1 MKLPRLRRSA
11 GWVLAGSAGL
21 LLLWILRIHGPI
33 APNESEPKPD
43 PAPSLLAT
51 YTVADT
57 VHRGDTLAGLML
69 RNRMAL
75 TEIERV
81 LREIRTHQ
89 YFSPR
94 SILPGQV
101 VEFTRSE
108 SGQLCSLRIRCSPEE
123 IFVFELSPDSLRSFA
138 QAVECD
144 LRVRKLAGS
153 IRSTLEEAV
162 LAAGGESKLAV
173 KLADVLSCEI
183 DFFTEVHKGD
193 QFGFLIEER
202 FVEGAFVG
210 YGEILYGWYEGK
222 ETDAGIA
229 YFRSDGSRGGYY
241 DLDGKSL
248 KRAFLKSPLNYR
260 RISSHFSKSRFHPIL
275 KTYRPHHGV
284 DYAAASGTPVVALGD
299 GTIEFAGWK
308 GGYGKYVKIRH
319 NRTHQTCYGHL
330 SRFAAG
336 IRSGAKVKQGE
347 KIGYVGKTG
356 LATGPHLHFEVIE
369 NGRSINPLAMKTVP
383 SDPIPDA
390 KLGEFQGF
398 VDNLR
403 RAESRMAAGAIL
415 QENEWRDLLAQ
426 NLTPID
432 AEGPAAR

>member
-1 MKLPRLRRSA
+1 MKLPRLRRSV
-11 GWVLAGSAGL
+11 GWVLSGSAGL

-33 APNESEPKPD
+33 APNESEPKPEP
-43 PAPSLLAT
+43 PAGALAT

-94 SILPGQV
+94 AILPGQV
-101 VEFTRSE
+101 VEFTRDDA
-108 SGQLCSLRIRCSPEE
+108 GQLCNIRIRCSPEE
-123 IFVFELSPDSLRSFA
+123 IYVFEVSPDSLRSFA
-138 QAVECD
+138 QAVDCD
-144 LRVRKLAGS
+144 VRIRKLAGS
-153 IRSTLEEAV
+153 IRTTLEEGV
-162 LAAGGESKLAV
+162 LAAGGEVRLAI
-173 KLADVLSCEI
+173 KLADVLSCEV
-183 DFFTEVHKGD
+183 DFFTEAHKGD
-193 QFGFLIEER
+193 EFGFLVEER

-210 YGEILYGWYEGK
+210 YGEIVYGWYDGK
-222 ETDAGIA
+222 EADAGVA
-229 YFRSDGSRGGYY
+229 YFRGEGPRGGYY

-248 KRAFLKSPLNYR
+248 RRAFLKSPLNYR
-260 RISSHFSKSRFHPIL
+260 RISSHFSKARFHPIL

-299 GTIEFAGWK
+299 GTVEFAGWK

-319 NRTHQTCYGHL
+319 NRTHETCYGHL

-336 IRSGAKVKQGE
+336 IRAGARIKQGE

-369 NGRSINPLAMKTVP
+369 NGRSINPLTMKTVP
-383 SDPIPDA
+383 SEPIPDA
-390 KLGEFQGF
+390 KLAEFRQF
-398 VDNLR
+398 VADIR
-403 RAESRMAAGAIL
+403 RAESQMVAGAIL

-426 NLTPID
+426 NLTPD
-432 AEGPAAR
+432 APEGSTAR